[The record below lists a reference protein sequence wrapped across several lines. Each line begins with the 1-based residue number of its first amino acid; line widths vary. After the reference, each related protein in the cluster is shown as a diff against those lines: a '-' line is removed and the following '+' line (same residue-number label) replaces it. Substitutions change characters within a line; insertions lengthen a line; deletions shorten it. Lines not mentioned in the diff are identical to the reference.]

1 MCYYTLEGQM
11 ILEKCRA
18 QKEIDFYSE
27 LTKSLNHEVK
37 GLDPFQKNLRA
48 KLREAENILR
58 ELNY

>member
-1 MCYYTLEGQM
+1 M